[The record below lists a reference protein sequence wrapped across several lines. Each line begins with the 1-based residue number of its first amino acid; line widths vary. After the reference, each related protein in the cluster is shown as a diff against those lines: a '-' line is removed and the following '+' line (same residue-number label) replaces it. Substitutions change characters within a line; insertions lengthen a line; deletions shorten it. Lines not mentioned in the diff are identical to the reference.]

1 MITRKKE
8 IKKDRDLNRCGEA
21 IDKYRKANKEAKKPV
36 AKAKKVGFRHL
47 YSTLEEKDGL
57 RKAIRIVKQR
67 NRVSGCAPTKAGER

>member
-21 IDKYRKANKEAKKPV
+21 IDKYRKANKEAV

-47 YSTLEEKDGL
+47 YSSLEEKDGL
-57 RKAIRIVKQR
+57 RKAIRIAKQR